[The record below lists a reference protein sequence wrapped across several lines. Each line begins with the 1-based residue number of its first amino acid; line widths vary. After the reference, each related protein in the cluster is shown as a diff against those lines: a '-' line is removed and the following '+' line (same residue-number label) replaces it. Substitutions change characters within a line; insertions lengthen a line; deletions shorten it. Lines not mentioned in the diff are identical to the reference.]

1 MMYDINC
8 ISESM
13 VSGVIFMERR
23 VTAGSWAT
31 YSDNRLIELVH
42 KGNGDAFDVL
52 AGRYLPVIRAK
63 AAVYGGAKT
72 EFDDFIQEG
81 FLAFLHA
88 VKSFDENAGASFS
101 TYAGICIERR
111 FFSVYKSEKR
121 QKNIPADRIV
131 PLHDGSLTETPE
143 NGASPEQEL
152 IDKEAYHQMMAH
164 IKKRL
169 TPFEQKVL
177 SFYLSGLTYAQ
188 TADALKTTAKSV
200 DNALQRIRKKL
211 RGVS

>member
-1 MMYDINC
+1 
-8 ISESM
+8 
-13 VSGVIFMERR
+13 MEHRAS
-23 VTAGSWAT
+23 AGSWAKS
-31 YSDNRLIELVH
+31 SDNRLIELVRE
-42 KGNGDAFDVL
+42 GDEDAFDTL

-63 AAVYGGAKT
+63 AASFGGAKT

-88 VKSFDENAGASFS
+88 VKSFDKDAGASFK

-111 FFSVYKSEKR
+111 FLSVYKSEKR

-131 PLHDGSLTETPE
+131 PLYDGNLSQTAES
-143 NGASPEQEL
+143 GVSPEQDL
-152 IDKEAYHQMMAH
+152 IDKEAYHQMMER
-164 IKKRL
+164 IKRLL

-188 TADALKTTAKSV
+188 TADVLHTTAKSV

-211 RGVS
+211 RGVR